1 MILSLILALALQ
13 APVADDHEYADLLHV
28 KASEVFGNYLSDNP
42 VTVPT
47 DLAKL
52 KDLFQFHDFYGTA
65 LDGRRVNFHLPT
77 EPGYEKAKILLLS
90 YTAEWC
96 KNCNYEAPY
105 LGELYEKYHSR
116 GLEIVTRTEYSE
128 VDKVRDFIAK
138 HDMKYPVIIGSVVA
152 YDERETI
159 RMETFQYLL
168 RKTLG
173 DTRKWGTPFNIII
186 VDGDVE
192 NPYVVVGEMKS
203 DQVNDLIEQ
212 TLAGTQ

>member
-1 MILSLILALALQ
+1 MISSLILALALQ

-28 KASEVFGNYLSDNP
+28 KASEVLAKYLSDNP
-42 VTVPT
+42 VTVPA

-52 KDLFQFHDFYGTA
+52 KDLFRFQDFYGTA
-65 LDGRRVNFHLPT
+65 LDGGRVNFHLPA
-77 EPGYEKAKILLLS
+77 EPEYEQAKILLLS

-128 VDKVRDFIAK
+128 IDKVRDFIAK

-173 DTRKWGTPFNIII
+173 DSRKWGTPFNIII

-212 TLAGTQ
+212 ALAGTQ

>member
-1 MILSLILALALQ
+1 MIWSLILALASQ

-28 KASEVFGNYLSDNP
+28 KAAEVFEKYVADNP
-42 VTVPT
+42 VTDPT
-47 DLAKL
+47 VLSKL
-52 KDLFQFHDFYGTA
+52 EDLFQFQDFYGTA
-65 LDGRRVNFHLPT
+65 LDGREVNFHLPS
-77 EPGYEKAKILLLS
+77 EPGYEKAKILFLS

-105 LGELYEKYHSR
+105 LGELYDKYHSR

-168 RKTLG
+168 RKTIG

-186 VDGDVE
+186 VDGDIE
-192 NPYVVVGEMKS
+192 NPYAVVGEMKS
-203 DQVNDLIEQ
+203 DQVNDLIER